1 MATNLQFIKEENIT
15 TASANIQFDNFFNT
29 AEYDKYCIIYS
40 GFYKS
45 VISDSSLR
53 LIDNSGSTI
62 SDTEYEFA
70 TINLRSGSSFT
81 FNKETGATNLR
92 RFFGRPDTI
101 ASSEPSN
108 GIIYVH
114 NPLDSSKFTYFYGQ
128 SQYSESNT
136 EVGNKFIG
144 VHKSAETIR
153 GITIFGNSGHNFT
166 SGKICLYGVK

>member
-1 MATNLQFIKEENIT
+1 MATNLQFIKEVNIT
-15 TASANIQFDNFFNT
+15 SASANIQFDNFFNS

-40 GFYKS
+40 GFYKT
-45 VISDSSLR
+45 VVSDSSLR

-70 TINLRSGSSFT
+70 TINLRPSSSFT

-92 RFFGRPDTI
+92 RFFGRPDTE
-101 ASSEPSN
+101 SSGESSN
-108 GIIYVH
+108 GIIYVFD
-114 NPLDSSKFTYFYGQ
+114 PLDSSKFTYFIGQ
-128 SQYSESNT
+128 SSYSETST
-136 EVGNKFIG
+136 EIGNKFFG

>member
-1 MATNLQFIKEENIT
+1 M
-15 TASANIQFDNFFNT
+15 
-29 AEYDKYCIIYS
+29 
-40 GFYKS
+40 
-45 VISDSSLR
+45 
-53 LIDNSGSTI
+53 
-62 SDTEYEFA
+62 
-70 TINLRSGSSFT
+70 
-81 FNKETGATNLR
+81 R

-101 ASSEPSN
+101 ASNEPSN

-144 VHKSAETIR
+144 VHKNAETIR

-166 SGKICLYGVK
+166 RGKICLYGVK